1 MLIDSTNIEGCV
13 DAPSSAKRVE
23 QPTWPSRST
32 TAKWEKLTRST
43 SVQWYLHRAVW
54 YSHVEPIEDDFG
66 IILLSVELVAIAKF
80 NSVHLGALIHFYFL
94 AVVKEGFTLLA
105 TLNLER
111 RSLVDARRTL
121 IAFFFRVSFTVQG
134 WSLDW
139 INGSG
144 AGDCHG
150 KSNFFLSTLIYI
162 ESETQFSLRWRTPL
176 DTTDT
181 NFSVKSTKCWIIT
194 N

>member
-1 MLIDSTNIEGCV
+1 MIDLTNIEGCV

-23 QPTWPSRST
+23 QPAWPSRST

-80 NSVHLGALIHFYFL
+80 NSIHLGALIYFCFL
-94 AVVKEGFTLLA
+94 TVVKEGFTLLA
-105 TLNLER
+105 TLDLER
-111 RSLVDARRTL
+111 RSLVDTRRTL
-121 IAFFFRVSFTVQG
+121 IAFFFSCFFHSSGLKLR
-134 WSLDW
+134 LDD
-139 INGSG
+139 GGG

-150 KSNFFLSTLIYI
+150 KSN
-162 ESETQFSLRWRTPL
+162 
-176 DTTDT
+176 
-181 NFSVKSTKCWIIT
+181 
-194 N
+194 